1 VGRRSVGI
9 SGCLHVRFV
18 HCDNGVIGYKTSF
31 RINSEFSGDSLYE
44 GYCSVNGYIFMAV
57 N

>member
-1 VGRRSVGI
+1 
-9 SGCLHVRFV
+9 VRFV
-18 HCDNGVIGYKTSF
+18 HCDNGVIGHKTSF